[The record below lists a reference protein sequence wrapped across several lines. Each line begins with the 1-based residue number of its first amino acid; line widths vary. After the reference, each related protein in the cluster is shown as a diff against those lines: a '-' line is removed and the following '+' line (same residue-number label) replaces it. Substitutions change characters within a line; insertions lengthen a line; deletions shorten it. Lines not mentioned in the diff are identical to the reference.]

1 MRPKGAAGPIARRYA
16 RALLDVATAPPADAE
31 QAGQVRTAL
40 EGARAL
46 LESHPELMRA
56 LSHPVAAA
64 EARQRVVSAVWA
76 QAPALVTRLLQLLVE
91 RDRMRLLP
99 AIAEA
104 YAEAWNAA
112 RGVVS
117 AEAVSAVELHAGQK
131 EALREALERATGKGI
146 ELVTR
151 VEPVVLGGLRVT
163 MGGRTFDGTVTAQL
177 LSLKRR
183 LQGAA

>member
-1 MRPKGAAGPIARRYA
+1 MSAKGAAGPIARRYA

-31 QAGQVRTAL
+31 QAARVRVAL

-76 QAPALVTRLLQLLVE
+76 KAPELVTRLLHILVE
-91 RDRMRLLP
+91 RDRMSLLP
-99 AIAEA
+99 AIAAA
-104 YAEAWNAA
+104 YVEAWNAA

-117 AEAVSAVELHAGQK
+117 AEAVSAVELDPGQEK
-131 EALREALERATGKGI
+131 ALREALAKATGKGI
-146 ELVTR
+146 ELLTR
-151 VEPVVLGGLRVT
+151 VEPALLGGLRVT
-163 MGGRTFDGTVTAQL
+163 MGGRTFDGTVKAQL
-177 LSLKRR
+177 LALKRR

>member
-1 MRPKGAAGPIARRYA
+1 LRSKGAAGPIARRYA

-31 QAGQVRTAL
+31 QAARVRAAL

-46 LESHPELMRA
+46 LESHPELKRA
-56 LSHPVAAA
+56 LSHPVVAA
-64 EARQRVVSAVWA
+64 EARQRVASAVWA
-76 QAPALVTRLLQLLVE
+76 KAPELVTRLLRLLVE
-91 RDRMRLLP
+91 RDRMSLLP
-99 AIAEA
+99 AIVAA
-104 YAEAWNAA
+104 YVEAWNAA

-117 AEAVSAVELHAGQK
+117 ADAVSAVELHAGQK
-131 EALREALERATGKGI
+131 KALREALERATGKGI
-146 ELVTR
+146 ELQTR

-177 LSLKRR
+177 LALKRR